1 MDGRIFDALSLRLA
15 SAGTRRSA
23 LGALAAGIGSA
34 SLLSAFDDIEGKKKH
49 KHKKRKHKKK
59 NKNKNSSTCQL
70 AAGDPCTSDSQ
81 CCPDK
86 TNNLCRVPSNGGN
99 SDTFCCGGQG
109 AKCSRNNEGDIGDEL
124 PPFCCTGFPC
134 NAAPGSTG
142 TCQPSPPDD

>member
-59 NKNKNSSTCQL
+59 NKNKNSNTCQL

-86 TNNLCRVPSNGGN
+86 TNNACLPARQGQPTTEISHPRPSLL
-99 SDTFCCGGQG
+99 
-109 AKCSRNNEGDIGDEL
+109 NEFT
-124 PPFCCTGFPC
+124 P
-134 NAAPGSTG
+134 
-142 TCQPSPPDD
+142 